1 LGSVERFFAT
11 LLEYHSGNLPLWL
24 APVQIML
31 IPITDAQL
39 NYARKIEEQL
49 LEQGFRCEL
58 DSRSEKMGYKIR
70 SAEKNKIPF
79 MCILGKNEENN
90 NQVTLRQHTVGD
102 LGAMNLEAAI
112 AILRKEL

>member
-1 LGSVERFFAT
+1 M
-11 LLEYHSGNLPLWL
+11 LLYWNITAVIYPFGLL
-24 APVQIML
+24 PVQIML
-31 IPITDAQL
+31 IPITDAQI

-79 MCILGKNEENN
+79 MCILGKMK
-90 NQVTLRQHTVGD
+90 Q
-102 LGAMNLEAAI
+102 I
-112 AILRKEL
+112 